1 MFAIVINALSIVL
14 GSAIGA
20 LARKG
25 IREKYITVLNTA
37 MGLAALVLGIN
48 VAMQSLQKSEYPVLF
63 IFCLSFG
70 GLLGTVLRLDQR
82 LEKAT
87 ARVARG
93 SNLSEGITTA
103 VLLCCVGTLAIM
115 GPVNSALYGDDTFL
129 MTLATMN
136 LVTMIVI
143 ASSYGFLTAITA
155 VLVFIW
161 LSAIY
166 AIAKVS
172 QSFISQELIA
182 EISIVGGVLIA
193 ASGLGVLHIKDCKTI
208 NLLPALLMPMLFFLV
223 KKLFAELGIWS

>member
-155 VLVFIW
+155 VLVFVW

-172 QSFISQELIA
+172 QTFISQELIA